1 MKSQPH
7 LLLFG
12 FNESSFKQ
20 LEKQIDDH
28 AINVV
33 LIDQTT
39 TETIDGII
47 AILIDLDSHDSNEK
61 LSFCRDQL
69 PNRPII
75 GLSNTPIKL
84 NNIKN
89 LLDNIKIVE
98 KPLSEENLCL
108 IIENFGVTR
117 KPQEQQK
124 KQNSIRAV
132 YSNPE
137 STLHYPI
144 KNCFQE
150 YLIKAWKLH
159 LNVKQPIEL
168 IFLNKP
174 VLIIYDGKISG
185 SLTNEQL
192 EKLCHLTIQDHSIS
206 TLLSTPPKSSKYVEA
221 TFFIAMIALWSS
233 DGRLPEGVNS
243 TDAVELLKPKQ
254 PHSLPEVE
262 DSQIIHKLWS
272 MEICSLQK
280 TEHVLGVSQSNLFSY
295 FSMLYALD
303 LIEVFSPNTPPSQKK
318 KDNKQ
323 TSKKH
328 WFGKNL
334 FSRKKLIPNSL

>member
-1 MKSQPH
+1 MKSQPY

-28 AINVV
+28 AINVA
-33 LIDQTT
+33 LIDQST
-39 TETIDGII
+39 TETIDSII
-47 AILIDLDSHDSNEK
+47 AILIDLDSNDSNEK
-61 LSFCRDQL
+61 LSFCRNQL

-75 GLSNTPIKL
+75 GLSNSPIQL

-98 KPLSEENLCL
+98 KPLSEENLHI

-117 KPQEQQK
+117 KPQ
-124 KQNSIRAV
+124 KQEKNSIRAV

-150 YLIKAWKLH
+150 HLIKAWKLH
-159 LNVKQPIEL
+159 LKVKQPVEL

-174 VLIIYDGKISG
+174 VLVIFNEKISG

-192 EKLCHLTIQDHSIS
+192 KKLCLLTIHDHSIS
-206 TLLSTPPKSSKYVEA
+206 TFLSTAPKSLKYVEA

-233 DGRLPEGVNS
+233 GGRLPEGINS
-243 TDAVELLKPKQ
+243 TDAVELVDSKQ
-254 PHSLPEVE
+254 TCPLPEVE
-262 DSQIIHKLWS
+262 NDQIIHNFWT

-303 LIEVFSPNTPPSQKK
+303 LVEVFSPNTQPLEKK

-323 TSKKH
+323 TSKRH
-328 WFGKNL
+328 WFSKKL
-334 FSRKKLIPNSL
+334 FSRKKLIANSL